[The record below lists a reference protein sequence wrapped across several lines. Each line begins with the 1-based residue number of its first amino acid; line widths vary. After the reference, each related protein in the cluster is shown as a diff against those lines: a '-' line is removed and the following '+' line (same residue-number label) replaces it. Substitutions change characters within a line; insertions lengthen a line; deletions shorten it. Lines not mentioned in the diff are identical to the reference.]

1 MAGLVSVAAY
11 VLLLAGLAAQFGQ
24 VGAALARAGMV
35 AVGFVV
41 LFREVDVG
49 LPENL
54 WRSVLGALLV
64 AAPLLPIELLLNVGV
79 YVKALVEF
87 VVFAAVLA
95 LAYRF
100 VKPLSGEDLELLK
113 AAIHMRLKKAG
124 LG

>member
-1 MAGLVSVAAY
+1 
-11 VLLLAGLAAQFGQ
+11 
-24 VGAALARAGMV
+24 
-35 AVGFVV
+35 
-41 LFREVDVG
+41 
-49 LPENL
+49 
-54 WRSVLGALLV
+54 LV

>member
-1 MAGLVSVAAY
+1 M
-11 VLLLAGLAAQFGQ
+11 LLAGLASRLGQ

-35 AVGFVV
+35 GVGFAV

-49 LPENL
+49 LPKNL
-54 WRSVLGALLV
+54 WRSVLGALMV
-64 AAPLLPIELLLNVGV
+64 TAPLLPIELLLDTSV

-113 AAIHMRLKKAG
+113 AAVPMKFKRG
-124 LG
+124 RF